1 MVKTIKGRE
10 VIWEGLKESCQVEDK
25 TFKSLTFELNKMF
38 RKYNINKCIQKITFL
53 AQVNA
58 ETGFFSIS
66 HEELSKYLSSKSKYK
81 GRGLIQLTGNLNKAK
96 TSYDDPGP
104 YKEYGKYIGD
114 ENKFINNPNLIAT
127 DLHYT
132 VDSSGWEWSVSKK
145 ALPYTKDY
153 KNASKN
159 ADAKWKRETFPKGV
173 GKTLNEI
180 ALAYE
185 ETGEEKYF
193 WFQSKILNG
202 YSLSDRN
209 SPDPHGWSKRK
220 EGLRKLKQWFKYDKN
235 ICNGEKELDYVEEDE
250 APWIPFAKEELKK
263 YGGIRQIHSPLKE
276 KVVEYFKVAKA
287 AWYDH
292 TGFWCGAFVRW
303 CFAQTKDYN
312 YVFDSYNSVTAFNW
326 LPKEQAQ
333 QRNSKMIGCSDL
345 EHIEDIKDIFVGSI
359 IVFDFSH
366 VAFVIG
372 QSQDEKQIY
381 YLGGNQS
388 DKAPGDGKGKRTIC
402 IGKISK
408 SEINKKFWLSKPK
421 KYQPKKEEKQLPK
434 LKVTAYELDYS
445 SSR

>member
-10 VIWEGLKESCQVEDK
+10 EIWEGLKEPCQIEDDS
-25 TFKSLTFELNKMF
+25 FKSLTFELNKMF

-66 HEELSKYLSSKSKYK
+66 HEELSKYLSSRSKYK

-96 TSYDDPGP
+96 TSYDEPGP
-104 YKEYGKYIGD
+104 YEKYGKYIGD

-127 DLHYT
+127 NLHYT
-132 VDSSGWEWSVSKK
+132 VDSSGWEWEIEKK
-145 ALPYTKDY
+145 VHVWNPNIYNQQKTKD
-153 KNASKN
+153 AV
-159 ADAKWKRETFPKGV
+159 KWKVEKFAKGL
-173 GKTLNEI
+173 GKSLNQL
-180 ALAYE
+180 ALVLE

-235 ICNGEKELDYVEEDE
+235 ICNGEKELEYEEEDE

-303 CFAQTKDYN
+303 CCAQTKDYN

-333 QRNSKMIGCSDL
+333 QRNPKMIGCSDL
-345 EHIEDIKDIFVGSI
+345 EHI
-359 IVFDFSH
+359 
-366 VAFVIG
+366 
-372 QSQDEKQIY
+372 
-381 YLGGNQS
+381 
-388 DKAPGDGKGKRTIC
+388 
-402 IGKISK
+402 
-408 SEINKKFWLSKPK
+408 
-421 KYQPKKEEKQLPK
+421 
-434 LKVTAYELDYS
+434 
-445 SSR
+445 